1 MKRIKNNMGLS
12 LVELIMTIG
21 LIGIVLA
28 VIFTFFNFNLRTF
41 SHGVS
46 KYDLQNTL
54 SRVSMMME
62 DELRYADK
70 DSICPDKLTEKE
82 SSSDIVYK
90 LNGVTYYIKLQ
101 KNGLIDSIKS
111 KELPNKDEVP
121 VKVEA
126 FDIDNEKN
134 LLTYT
139 LIGKSLKTNEEYY
152 TITSSVELLNY
163 KGK

>member
-12 LVELIMTIG
+12 LVELIITIG
-21 LIGIVLA
+21 LMGIVLA
-28 VIFTFFNFNLRTF
+28 VIFNFFNFNLRTF

-46 KYDLQNTL
+46 KYDLQSTL

-70 DSICPDKLTEKE
+70 DSICLDKLTEEE
-82 SSSDIVYK
+82 SYSEISYK
-90 LNGVTYYIKLQ
+90 LNDVTYHIKLQ
-101 KNGLIDSIKS
+101 KNGLIDSIKG
-111 KELPNKDEVP
+111 KELPNKDEVS
-121 VKVEA
+121 VKVKD

-139 LIGKSLKTNEEYY
+139 LIGKSLKTNEEY